1 MSGDV
6 FFSGWSTLARTA
18 LISILAYPAMLVI
31 LRLSGQRTLSK
42 MNAFDL
48 VVTIALGSTL
58 ASVILTGSVA
68 LAQGLLAFVLLIA
81 MQYLLALLTSRSPVA
96 ERWVNG
102 EPVLLFHRGTFLH
115 QAMRKARVTEEEV
128 RAGIRQQ
135 GRDALADIEAVVLET
150 NGRLSV
156 IPVAHAGQDSALA
169 GVPGRQHAQ
178 TLRGAS

>member
-18 LISILAYPAMLVI
+18 LIAVLAYPSMLVM

-68 LAQGLLAFVLLIA
+68 LAQGLLAFFLLIA
-81 MQYLLALLTSRSPVA
+81 MQYLLALLTSRLPVA

-102 EPVLLFHRGTFLH
+102 EPVLLFHRGTFLR
-115 QAMRKARVTEEEV
+115 QAMRQARVSEDEI
-128 RAGIRQQ
+128 RAGVRQQ

-150 NGRLSV
+150 NGQLSV
-156 IPVAHAGQDSALA
+156 IPTAHAGRDSALA
-169 GVPGRQHAQ
+169 VVPGEQEPP
-178 TLRGAS
+178 TPGG